1 MSKFEVSANGQIF
14 GIYEGE
20 TGKAARDACAVDAGY
35 ASESDMESRL
45 ETPSEFEAIRVLDAG
60 DYALNEKLWAEYIDP
75 DNTTP
80 FESVSHEERVRLA
93 QAVIDSNK

>member
-14 GIYEGE
+14 GLYEGDTE
-20 TGKAARDACAVDAGY
+20 QAARDACAVDAGY
-35 ASESDMESRL
+35 ASESDMELQL
-45 ETPSEFEAIRVLDAG
+45 ETPSEFEAVRILDAE
-60 DYALNEKLWAEYIDP
+60 DYAESENLWIQAIDP

-93 QAVIDSNK
+93 QSVIDNNK